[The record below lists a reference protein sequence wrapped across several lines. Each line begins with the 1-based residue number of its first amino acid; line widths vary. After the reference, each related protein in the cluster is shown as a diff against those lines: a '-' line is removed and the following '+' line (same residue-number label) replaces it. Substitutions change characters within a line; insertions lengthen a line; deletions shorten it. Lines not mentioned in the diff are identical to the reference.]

1 MFQGRLA
8 VAMSRKRSMK
18 DSEFILVHILL
29 RNVNP
34 RGSFDYVTLDR
45 NMVVSLDPEV
55 VAVLDRLTIEQP
67 NCDLAHRHSGELWIP
82 EADRLDCT
90 RFDQVAAQ
98 RRQTGSHDVH
108 LVLKPSFLDRL
119 SDADGIVRG

>member
-8 VAMSRKRSMK
+8 VAMSRKRSTK

-45 NMVVSLDPEV
+45 NMVVSLDP
-55 VAVLDRLTIEQP
+55 
-67 NCDLAHRHSGELWIP
+67 
-82 EADRLDCT
+82 
-90 RFDQVAAQ
+90 
-98 RRQTGSHDVH
+98 
-108 LVLKPSFLDRL
+108 
-119 SDADGIVRG
+119 